1 MRRHEL
7 TTLSLAHKATSVLK
21 QAESGFLHLNTDGTT
36 KWQKKI
42 EGAAVNGMVLSVN
55 EVPDGSADSMIDD
68 ISRELQKL
76 RDTALALGLQN
87 ADNINWTLIASSSS
101 DSASTQKRFNK
112 LLEEERAKDGQRF
125 GEVCP
130 EVLELVENVCSMH
143 LGVNLRKAFLDGIRC
158 LTHTATESC
167 RERYAVDTVIHE
179 FCKLLGKHG
188 VPEYGLGVLA
198 FPDFVQQ
205 STDPDKVGYY
215 QICGW
220 IDKLEVAILFHKNFI
235 PSQSSFGFFVV
246 HC

>member
-1 MRRHEL
+1 M
-7 TTLSLAHKATSVLK
+7 
-21 QAESGFLHLNTDGTT
+21 
-36 KWQKKI
+36 
-42 EGAAVNGMVLSVN
+42 
-55 EVPDGSADSMIDD
+55 
-68 ISRELQKL
+68 
-76 RDTALALGLQN
+76 LALGLPN
-87 ADNINWTLIASSSS
+87 ADKIYWTLIASSSS
-101 DSASTQKRFNK
+101 DSASTQKCFNK
-112 LLEEERAKDGQRF
+112 LLEEERAKDVQQF

-167 RERYAVDTVIHE
+167 RERYHQ

-215 QICGW
+215 QICGKKLGW
-220 IDKLEVAILFHKNFI
+220 IDKLEVAILFQHVTLGNILLLRKAALDFLLYTGKSDGNKLEQDVYQKRLDPDMLSRLLFM
-235 PSQSSFGFFVV
+235 
-246 HC
+246 H